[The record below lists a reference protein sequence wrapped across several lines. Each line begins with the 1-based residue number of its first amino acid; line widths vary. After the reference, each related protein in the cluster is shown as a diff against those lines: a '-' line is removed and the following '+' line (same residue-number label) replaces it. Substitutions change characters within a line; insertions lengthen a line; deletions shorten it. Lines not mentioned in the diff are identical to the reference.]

1 MSGMSADESH
11 WDATG
16 YDREFSFVTSY
27 GAALLALLDARAGER
42 VLDLGCGTGHHAA
55 EMAARGAVVIG
66 VDSDAAM
73 LERAR
78 SAHPHLLLAQLDAQ
92 DGLALRMLVGDPVD
106 AVLSNAALHWMPR
119 QDDVIDA
126 CASVLRPGGRLV
138 VEMGGHG
145 NVARLTDAIR
155 TARTHVGL
163 DPDVASSWTF
173 PTPGEQAARLERHGF
188 TVRLV
193 QLVDRATPLAAGS
206 TASDWARMFGAAL
219 VRDVPD
225 NHRPDFDHALDARAA
240 RLGLEARPDGEPGWW
255 ADYVRLR
262 FLGVRN

>member
-1 MSGMSADESH
+1 
-11 WDATG
+11 
-16 YDREFSFVTSY
+16 
-27 GAALLALLDARAGER
+27 
-42 VLDLGCGTGHHAA
+42 
-55 EMAARGAVVIG
+55 
-66 VDSDAAM
+66 
-73 LERAR
+73 
-78 SAHPHLLLAQLDAQ
+78 
-92 DGLALRMLVGDPVD
+92 
-106 AVLSNAALHWMPR
+106 
-119 QDDVIDA
+119 
-126 CASVLRPGGRLV
+126 
-138 VEMGGHG
+138 MGGHG